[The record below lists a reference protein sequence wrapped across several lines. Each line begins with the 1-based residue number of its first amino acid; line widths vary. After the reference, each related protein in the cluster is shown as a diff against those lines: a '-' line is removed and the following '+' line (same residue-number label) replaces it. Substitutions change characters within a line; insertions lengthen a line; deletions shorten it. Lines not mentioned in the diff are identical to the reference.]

1 MTSLRRGH
9 SLFWH
14 ETHILLQFLLF
25 AGFTTTKMSRCG
37 SSIYVPNNMCG
48 VCFEALMSN
57 LTWLFCGHSW
67 TEIFINQ
74 CVTFTEFVK
83 AVQSENQRLFWRFN
97 CWFYGQFE
105 FDCHHIFVLHCWNSH
120 PTLISSEKSK
130 NNFLFFLFFLFRWKW
145 NFEKNKKQK
154 KQKKQKNTWSP
165 PLDSLPSDL
174 PTCMLC

>member
-83 AVQSENQRLFWRFN
+83 AVQSEK
-97 CWFYGQFE
+97 
-105 FDCHHIFVLHCWNSH
+105 IVL
-120 PTLISSEKSK
+120 TLIVGFIVNLSLIVIIYSSYTAGILIQPSFRLKSPK
-130 NNFLFFLFFLFRWKW
+130 IIFCFFCFFCLGGSEILKKT
-145 NFEKNKKQK
+145 KNKKNK
-154 KQKKQKNTWSP
+154 KNKKIR
-165 PLDSLPSDL
+165 DL
-174 PTCMLC
+174 PP